1 MSEAFI
7 AIVNM
12 SISASWIIAAVMI
25 VRLLLKKAPK
35 WISVML
41 WGIVGIRLVCPFS
54 IESALS
60 LIPSAHTVNYEMMT
74 DKSPEINSG
83 IPFINDTLNPV
94 ISDSLSAALA
104 DSVNPM
110 QILLPVLSVIWL
122 AGMAAM
128 LIYAAV
134 SYIMLKKRVANA
146 LPIRD
151 NVFSGENVA
160 SPFVLG
166 IIKPKIYL
174 PANISERDAVN
185 VIAHEKAHIRR
196 RDHLIKPI
204 GFLLLCV
211 YWFNPLVWLGYILL
225 CKDIELACDE
235 RAVKNFSLDQLADYS
250 QALLSCSVNRR
261 IIAACPIAFGEVSVK
276 SRVKS
281 VLNYKKPAFWV
292 VAAAIAASI
301 AVAVC
306 FLTSPK
312 TDDIVASDGEPGIT
326 SSGAGTLEV
335 SNADNTVSNI
345 IGDGNSYV
353 EANGVSVSGIERA
366 EMPGVY
372 PKADDTDSPDYE
384 NGESGTQ
391 DFVSVIPDTKQPS
404 STDGISA
411 SSYYFDIDIKKY
423 QNPFDFGI
431 FKSGYSRANRIYS
444 EALNKDKMPGERGFH
459 QPVYKFDTVDDL
471 VNFRETFKK
480 DFYSTGVL
488 SDGYF
493 DTSLATKYNDSFFK
507 NNSLILIYVEAT
519 SGTYLYKVHS
529 VEYDEKSFLF
539 HVIENSKAELFTAD
553 MQGWFLTVGVPK
565 SLIKSGTSFDADL
578 NNRLVL
584 QNMENKS
591 ENPTGN
597 YAINLDLYV
606 KTPLSQTEDKIE
618 SGEYIITRT
627 HHETLDG
634 KWTAD
639 NREYEYRLQ
648 ITGRMGGAAKNTT
661 FIVLSNKRNIRFSET
676 WPAFGY
682 GSDTSAYFD
691 PDEAVIVGYRIF

>member
-41 WGIVGIRLVCPFS
+41 WGIVGVRLTCPFT

-60 LIPSAHTVNYEMMT
+60 LVPSAHTVSYEMMT
-74 DKSPEINSG
+74 DKSPEINLG

-104 DSVNPM
+104 DSANPM
-110 QILLPVLSVIWL
+110 QILLPVLVGVWL

-134 SYIMLKKRVANA
+134 SYILLKKRIANA

-174 PANISERDAVN
+174 PVNISERNAEK
-185 VIAHEKAHIRR
+185 VILHEEAHIRR
-196 RDHLIKPI
+196 RDHIIKPI

-235 RAVKNFSLDQLADYS
+235 RAVKNFSSDQLADYS

-281 VLNYKKPAFWV
+281 VLHYKKPAFWV
-292 VAAAIAASI
+292 VVAAIVASI
-301 AVAVC
+301 VVAVC

-312 TDDIVASDGEPGIT
+312 TDDIVASDGEPGT
-326 SSGAGTLEV
+326 
-335 SNADNTVSNI
+335 
-345 IGDGNSYV
+345 
-353 EANGVSVSGIERA
+353 
-366 EMPGVY
+366 
-372 PKADDTDSPDYE
+372 
-384 NGESGTQ
+384 
-391 DFVSVIPDTKQPS
+391 
-404 STDGISA
+404 A
-411 SSYYFDIDIKKY
+411 SS
-423 QNPFDFGI
+423 
-431 FKSGYSRANRIYS
+431 
-444 EALNKDKMPGERGFH
+444 
-459 QPVYKFDTVDDL
+459 
-471 VNFRETFKK
+471 
-480 DFYSTGVL
+480 
-488 SDGYF
+488 
-493 DTSLATKYNDSFFK
+493 
-507 NNSLILIYVEAT
+507 
-519 SGTYLYKVHS
+519 
-529 VEYDEKSFLF
+529 
-539 HVIENSKAELFTAD
+539 
-553 MQGWFLTVGVPK
+553 
-565 SLIKSGTSFDADL
+565 
-578 NNRLVL
+578 
-584 QNMENKS
+584 
-591 ENPTGN
+591 N
-597 YAINLDLYV
+597 YAINPNLYE

-618 SGEYIITRT
+618 RGEYIITKT
-627 HHETLDG
+627 HQETLDG
-634 KWTAD
+634 KWTVD
-639 NREYEYRLQ
+639 NTEYEYRLE
-648 ITGRMGGAAKNTT
+648 ITGRLGEDAKNTT
-661 FIVLSNKRNIRFSET
+661 FIVLSNKKQIRFSDT
-676 WPAFGY
+676 WPAFGF

>member
-1 MSEAFI
+1 MSEVFI

-12 SISASWIIAAVMI
+12 SISASWIVAAVLI

-41 WGIVGIRLVCPFS
+41 WGIVGVRLVCPFT

-60 LIPSAHTVNYEMMT
+60 LIPSAHTVTPEIMT
-74 DKSPEINSG
+74 DNPPEVTTG
-83 IPFINDTLNPV
+83 IPFINDTLNPI
-94 ISDSLSAALA
+94 ISNSLSAAPI
-104 DSVNPM
+104 DSANPV
-110 QILLPVLSVIWL
+110 QILMPVLVGIWL
-122 AGMAAM
+122 VGMAAL

-134 SYIMLKKRVANA
+134 SYILLKKRVKNA
-146 LPIRD
+146 LPLRD
-151 NVFSGENVA
+151 NIFSCENVV

-174 PANISERDAVN
+174 PVALSERDAGN
-185 VIAHEKAHIRR
+185 VIAHEEAHIRR

-235 RAVKNFSLDQLADYS
+235 RAVRNFSSDQLADYS
-250 QALLSCSVNRR
+250 QALLSCSVSRR

-292 VAAAIAASI
+292 VAAAIVASI

-312 TDDIVASDGEPGIT
+312 TDDIIAPAGEPGVT
-326 SSGAGTLEV
+326 SSGAGMGEV
-335 SNADNTVSNI
+335 SSADNTVSDI

-353 EANGVSVSGIERA
+353 EANEISVTGAGRTEISGVS
-366 EMPGVY
+366 
-372 PKADDTDSPDYE
+372 PKGEDTGSSDYE
-384 NGESGTQ
+384 NGKSTPG
-391 DFVSVIPDTKQPS
+391 SVLPDTKQPS
-404 STDGISA
+404 PTDGISA
-411 SSYYFDIDIKKY
+411 SGYYFDIDIKKY

-431 FKSGYSRANRIYS
+431 FKSGYSRANRIYT

-493 DTSLATKYNDSFFK
+493 DTSLAAKYNDGFFK

-519 SGTYLYKVHS
+519 SGSYLYKVHS

-539 HVIENSKAELFTAD
+539 HVIENSKAEMFTAD

-584 QNMENKS
+584 QKMEDKS
-591 ENPTGN
+591 EEPTGN

-606 KTPLSQTEDKIE
+606 KTPLSETEEKIDN
-618 SGEYIITRT
+618 GEYIITRT

-661 FIVLSNKRNIRFSET
+661 FIVLSNKRNIRFSDT

>member
-12 SISASWIIAAVMI
+12 SISASWIIAAVLI

-41 WGIVGIRLVCPFS
+41 WGIVGVRLACPFA

-60 LIPSAHTVNYEMMT
+60 LIPSAHTVSYEMMT
-74 DKSPEINSG
+74 DKSPEINLG

-104 DSVNPM
+104 DSVNPV
-110 QILLPVLSVIWL
+110 QILLPVLVGVWL

-134 SYIMLKKRVANA
+134 SYILLKKRVANA

-174 PANISERDAVN
+174 PVNISERNAEK
-185 VIAHEKAHIRR
+185 VILHEEAHIRR
-196 RDHLIKPI
+196 RDHIIKPI

-235 RAVKNFSLDQLADYS
+235 RAVRNFSSDQLADYS

-281 VLNYKKPAFWV
+281 VLHYKKSAFWV
-292 VAAAIAASI
+292 VAAAIVASI

-312 TDDIVASDGEPGIT
+312 TDDIIASAGKPWIT

-335 SNADNTVSNI
+335 SNADNTVSDI

-353 EANGVSVSGIERA
+353 EANEVSVIGAGRTEIS
-366 EMPGVY
+366 GVY
-372 PKADDTDSPDYE
+372 PKADDTDSPDYK
-384 NGESGTQ
+384 NGENTS
-391 DFVSVIPDTKQPS
+391 VSVLPEIKLPS
-404 STDGISA
+404 LTDGISA
-411 SSYYFDIDIKKY
+411 SGYYFDIDIKKY

-431 FKSGYSRANRIYS
+431 FKSGYSRANRIYT

-471 VNFRETFKK
+471 VSFRENFKK
-480 DFYSTGVL
+480 DFNRTDNPADVSFIKNVFERYS
-488 SDGYF
+488 
-493 DTSLATKYNDSFFK
+493 DSFFK

-519 SGTYLYKVHS
+519 SGSYRYKVHS

-539 HVIENSKAELFTAD
+539 HVIENSKAEMFTAD

-584 QNMENKS
+584 QKMEDKS
-591 ENPTGN
+591 EEPNGN

-606 KTPLSQTEDKIE
+606 ETPLSEIEGKIDK
-618 SGEYIITRT
+618 GEYIITRT

-634 KWTAD
+634 KWTVD
-639 NREYEYRLQ
+639 NSEYEYRLE
-648 ITGRMGGAAKNTT
+648 ITGRLGEDAKNTT
-661 FIVLSNKRNIRFSET
+661 FIVLSNKKQIRFSDT
-676 WPAFGY
+676 WPAFGF
-682 GSDTSAYFD
+682 GSDTSDYFD

>member
-12 SISASWIIAAVMI
+12 SISASWIIAAVLI

-312 TDDIVASDGEPGIT
+312 TDDIVASDGEP
-326 SSGAGTLEV
+326 
-335 SNADNTVSNI
+335 
-345 IGDGNSYV
+345 
-353 EANGVSVSGIERA
+353 AN
-366 EMPGVY
+366 
-372 PKADDTDSPDYE
+372 
-384 NGESGTQ
+384 
-391 DFVSVIPDTKQPS
+391 
-404 STDGISA
+404 A
-411 SSYYFDIDIKKY
+411 SS
-423 QNPFDFGI
+423 
-431 FKSGYSRANRIYS
+431 
-444 EALNKDKMPGERGFH
+444 
-459 QPVYKFDTVDDL
+459 
-471 VNFRETFKK
+471 
-480 DFYSTGVL
+480 
-488 SDGYF
+488 
-493 DTSLATKYNDSFFK
+493 
-507 NNSLILIYVEAT
+507 
-519 SGTYLYKVHS
+519 
-529 VEYDEKSFLF
+529 
-539 HVIENSKAELFTAD
+539 
-553 MQGWFLTVGVPK
+553 
-565 SLIKSGTSFDADL
+565 
-578 NNRLVL
+578 
-584 QNMENKS
+584 
-591 ENPTGN
+591 N

-606 KTPLSQTEDKIE
+606 KTPLSQTEEKIDN
-618 SGEYIITRT
+618 GEYIITRT